1 MNKENKMQMH
11 PHMKNVAAASMPTK
25 GRQQPQG
32 SNSELPEIGHKFS
45 SWTKEDQ
52 NLSELDELL
61 MDHDLLNEAPAGSK
75 SQIRNGGMISAQ
87 IHVTRG

>member
-1 MNKENKMQMH
+1 MH
-11 PHMKNVAAASMPTK
+11 PGSNQMKGAAAASMPAK
-25 GRQQPQG
+25 GRQPQG

-61 MDHDLLNEAPAGSK
+61 MDHDLLNE
-75 SQIRNGGMISAQ
+75 
-87 IHVTRG
+87 